1 MNFMTN
7 SINGENKRNFTEN
20 FIRSIKQELILC
32 KISVLFSG
40 DSMKG
45 VCVCMSVEIQNDRML
60 RFLVIENEFFR

>member
-45 VCVCMSVEIQNDRML
+45 ECVCVCL
-60 RFLVIENEFFR
+60 